1 MVADIERRYHNENE
15 MISYEKRKIIEAFLR
30 IM

>member
-1 MVADIERRYHNENE
+1 

-30 IM
+30 IMWDEEKKKKKHR